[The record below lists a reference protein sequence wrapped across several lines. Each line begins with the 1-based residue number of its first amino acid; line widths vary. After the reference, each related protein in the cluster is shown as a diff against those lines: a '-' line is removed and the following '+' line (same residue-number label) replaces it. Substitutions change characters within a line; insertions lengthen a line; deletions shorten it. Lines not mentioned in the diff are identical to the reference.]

1 MRGEERSGDC
11 LKKVKGLK
19 NMGEGPLEM
28 DNGVGNVCGNG
39 AEGGLQAGWR
49 GAKREHWDNRNGI
62 NNKKKNKT
70 FN

>member
-19 NMGEGPLEM
+19 NRCEGPVEM

-39 AEGGLQAGWR
+39 AGRGAAGWVER
-49 GAKREHWDNRNGI
+49 GKERALGQS
-62 NNKKKNKT
+62 
-70 FN
+70 